1 MAINSK
7 YFDSIR
13 IKSGKKAASAPQK
26 HQCQWAGCDQEGT
39 HRAPAGRGREGQFL
53 YFCVDHVREYNKN
66 FNYFSGLDD
75 EAVANL
81 QKDALMTGER
91 PTWKTSVDGTARTAA
106 EFSQIRSGSAAYQ
119 NRMRDPFNM
128 FGRARTHIRQ
138 RKLKP
143 LEAKAFVTLELETS
157 AKADDIKARYKEL
170 VKRHHPDANGGDRA
184 SEDRLRDI
192 LQAYNLLKTAGFC

>member
-13 IKSGKKAASAPQK
+13 IKSGKKAAEKKQK
-26 HQCQWAGCDQEGT
+26 QQCQWAGCEKEGT
-39 HRAPAGRGREGQFL
+39 HRAPAGRGRDGQFL
-53 YFCVDHVREYNKN
+53 YFCVEHVREYNKN

-75 EAVANL
+75 EAVAQL
-81 QKDALMTGER
+81 QRDALLTGNR
-91 PTWKTSVDGTARTAA
+91 PTWKASVDGNARTAA
-106 EFSQIRSGSAAYQ
+106 EFSPLRSGSAAYQ
-119 NRMRDPFNM
+119 NRMRNPFTM
-128 FGRARTHIRQ
+128 FGQQRAQVRK

-143 LEAKAFVTLELETS
+143 LEAKAFVTLELQEN

-170 VKRHHPDANGGDRA
+170 VKRHHPDANGGDRT

-192 LQAYNLLKTAGFC
+192 LQAYNLLKAAGFC

>member
-13 IKSGKKAASAPQK
+13 IKSGKKAAAQPQK
-26 HQCQWAGCDQEGT
+26 QQCQWAGCEKEGT

-81 QKDALMTGER
+81 QKEALMTGLR
-91 PTWKTSVDGTARTAA
+91 PTWKTSAEGTARTAA
-106 EFSQIRSGSAAYQ
+106 EFSRLRSGSAAYQ
-119 NRMRDPFNM
+119 NRMRNPFTM
-128 FGRARTHIRQ
+128 FGQAHTRQ

-143 LEAKAFVTLELETS
+143 LESKAFVTLELEEN
-157 AKADDIKARYKEL
+157 AKPDDIKVRYKEL

-192 LQAYNLLKTAGFC
+192 LQAYNLLKAAGFC

>member
-13 IKSGKKAASAPQK
+13 IKSGKKATEAPKK
-26 HQCQWAGCDQEGT
+26 HQCQWAGCEKEGT

-53 YFCVDHVREYNKN
+53 YFCVEHVREYNKN

-81 QKDALMTGER
+81 QKDALMTGLR
-91 PTWKTSVDGTARTAA
+91 PTWKTSVNGTARTAA
-106 EFSQIRSGSAAYQ
+106 EFSTIRSGSAAYQ
-119 NRMRDPFNM
+119 NRMRNPFNM
-128 FGRARTHIRQ
+128 FGKMQTQTRQ

-143 LEAKAFVTLELETS
+143 LEVKAFVTLELEEN
-157 AKADDIKARYKEL
+157 AKPEAIKIRYKEL

-192 LQAYNLLKTAGFC
+192 LQAYNLLKQAGFC

>member
-1 MAINSK
+1 MTINSK

-13 IKSGKKAASAPQK
+13 IKSGKKAAQAPQK
-26 HQCQWAGCDQEGT
+26 HQCQWAGCDKEGA
-39 HRAPAGRGREGQFL
+39 HRAPAGRRREGQFL

-75 EAVANL
+75 EAIANL
-81 QKDALMTGER
+81 QKDALMTGLR
-91 PTWKTSVDGTARTAA
+91 PTWKTSQGGTARTAA
-106 EFSQIRSGSAAYQ
+106 EFSNLRSGSAAYQ
-119 NRMRDPFNM
+119 NRMRDPFNL
-128 FGRARTHIRQ
+128 FGKARAQKSQ

-143 LEAKAFVTLELETS
+143 LEAKAFLTLELPENAAPS
-157 AKADDIKARYKEL
+157 DIKARYKDL
-170 VKRHHPDANGGDRA
+170 VKRHHPDANGGDRT

>member
-13 IKSGKKAASAPQK
+13 IKSGKKATTAPQK
-26 HQCQWAGCDQEGT
+26 HQCQWAGCEKEGT

-81 QKDALMTGER
+81 QKDALMTGLR
-91 PTWKTSVDGTARTAA
+91 PTWKTSQGATARTAA
-106 EFSQIRSGSAAYQ
+106 EFSSLRSGSAAYQ

-128 FGRARTHIRQ
+128 FGKARVQTRQ

-143 LEAKAFVTLELETS
+143 LEAKAFATLGLEGDV
-157 AKADDIKARYKEL
+157 KPDEIKARYKEL

-192 LQAYNLLKTAGFC
+192 LQAYNLLKHAGFC

>member
-1 MAINSK
+1 MTINSK

-13 IKSGKKAASAPQK
+13 IKSGKRATERQEKR
-26 HQCQWAGCDQEGT
+26 QCQWAGCEKEGT

-75 EAVANL
+75 EAIANI
-81 QKDALMTGER
+81 QKEALMTGLR
-91 PTWKTSVDGTARTAA
+91 PTWKTSQDGTARTAA
-106 EFSQIRSGSAAYQ
+106 EFSRLRSGSAAYQ
-119 NRMRDPFNM
+119 NRMRDPLNIFSQA
-128 FGRARTHIRQ
+128 RAQMHQ

-143 LEAKAFVTLELETS
+143 LEAKAFVTLELQEN
-157 AKADDIKARYKEL
+157 AKPNDIKTRYKEL

-192 LQAYNLLKTAGFC
+192 LQAYNLLKAAGFC